1 MKQVT
6 DLKATKKT
14 ILMSLLG
21 LALVLPTTGC
31 GKRTVG
37 VSALPDGQL
46 PTASAAPTTPGADTA
61 MPGATDPYL
70 PNPGDDNGDGLS
82 DLPQQP
88 TDIPEPLPAPTR
100 PVEPGAPFV
109 AKAVSNTT
117 AFQIPQVS
125 DYFKMSG
132 LYVYIHLT
140 WQPVMNAAEYWVY
153 KDRIPAF
160 QEANRQTA
168 YAVVPGGFAQAGF
181 KDGLEAPNLVG
192 GNLMDK
198 ARRAFQMVM
207 NRPGVAYKYKVIA
220 VDPNGIPMCES
231 NFVETVPLAPVTSAT
246 LNPLPQS
253 ETNTLNPLFTWQDSQ
268 QGGDQPDGYYV
279 SVFPSIDLRN
289 GQLPPTSIAYW
300 STFRN
305 GNTKL
310 ARYGSDSAN
319 QTSYAG
325 TMPFNITFN
334 LRPAMNYSWTVIS
347 VKTDT
352 GNMKTATAISRSWS
366 GFGHFKI
373 APNAKPP
380 ITTSSYNRYAA
391 PMGYQ
396 APNPYMNQTQNRY
409 PVPNAPRF

>member
-1 MKQVT
+1 MKKVT
-6 DLKATKKT
+6 DLKKTKQT
-14 ILMSLLG
+14 VLTSFLG
-21 LALVLPTTGC
+21 LALVLSATGC
-31 GKRTVG
+31 GKRNVN
-37 VSALPDGQL
+37 VSALPDGQ
-46 PTASAAPTTPGADTA
+46 PPTTASAAPTTPGGDYP
-61 MPGATDPYL
+61 MPAIDPNL
-70 PNPGDDNGDGLS
+70 PPPGDDNGDGMT

-88 TDIPEPLPAPTR
+88 IDTPEPLPAPTR

-117 AFQIPQVS
+117 SFQIPQVS

-132 LYVYIHLT
+132 IYVHIHLT

-168 YAVVPGGFAQAGF
+168 YAIVPGGFAQAGF
-181 KDGLEAPNLVG
+181 KDGMEPPNLVG
-192 GNLMDK
+192 GSLMDK
-198 ARRAFQMVM
+198 ARRAFQMIM
-207 NRPGVAYKYKVIA
+207 NRPGMEYKYKVIA
-220 VDPNGIPMCES
+220 VDPNGIPMSES
-231 NFVETVPLAPVTSAT
+231 GLVSTVPLPPVTAAA
-246 LNPLPQS
+246 LVPVPPS
-253 ETNTLNPLFTWQDSQ
+253 ETGTLNPLFTWQDNA
-268 QGGDQPDGYYV
+268 QGGAQPDGYYV

-289 GQLPPTSIAYW
+289 GQLPPTSLAYW
-300 STFRN
+300 STYRN
-305 GNTKL
+305 GNTKV

-325 TMPFNITFN
+325 TLPFNITFN
-334 LRPAMNYSWTVIS
+334 LRPSMNYSWTVIS

-373 APNAKPP
+373 AANAKPP
-380 ITTSSYNRYAA
+380 VTAASYNSYGAY
-391 PMGYQ
+391 GYG
-396 APNPYMNQTQNRY
+396 APNPYMNQNRY